1 MDNRYLCGLDAD
13 EIADLIRAG
22 GFTHSHAVIVS
33 GLLYKKGS
41 AALENSTRI
50 PRRLKKYLSEISK
63 AGIYLPVK
71 SEESA
76 DGTIKYLFESP
87 DGKKFESVFIPDKK
101 RKTVCVSTQSGC
113 RMGCPFCVTA
123 RYGFHGDLSAGDIV
137 NQVIAHQING
147 KITHVVFMGMGEPM
161 DNLDNVLKACRILTA
176 EWGLAI
182 SPANITVSS
191 VGITPAIIK
200 FLENSDC
207 NLALSLYSPFHEE
220 REKVIPAENAY
231 PVKEILNVMSR
242 YPLKKKRRMTI
253 AYVMISGIN
262 DSERHLEELIKI
274 AGGTQIRINLLPF
287 HAIQGD
293 DRKSSSEE
301 KLQSF
306 KHNLVMAGIS
316 ASVRKSRGADI
327 SAACGLLASGLR

>member
-1 MDNRYLCGLDAD
+1 MDTD

-22 GFTHSHAVIVS
+22 GFTHSQAVIVA

-41 AALENSTRI
+41 AALEKSARI
-50 PRRLKKYLSEISK
+50 PQRLKKYLSEI
-63 AGIYLPVK
+63 AQTGIYLPVR
-71 SEESA
+71 SAESA

-87 DGKKFESVFIPDKK
+87 DRKKFESVFIPDKK

-113 RMGCPFCVTA
+113 RMGCLFCVTG
-123 RYGFHGDLSAGDIV
+123 RYGFYGDLSAGDIV
-137 NQVIAHQING
+137 NQVISLQHNG

-161 DNLDNVLKACRILTA
+161 DNPYNVLKACRILTA

-191 VGITPAIIK
+191 VGITPAIK
-200 FLENSDC
+200 DFLERSDC

-220 REKVIPAENAY
+220 RRKAIPAENVY
-231 PVKEILNVMSR
+231 PVKEILNIMSR
-242 YPLKKKRRMTI
+242 YPMKRKRRMTL

-262 DSERHLEELIKI
+262 DTDRHLEELIKI

-287 HAIQGD
+287 HAIPGD
-293 DRKSSSEE
+293 DKRSSSEE
-301 KLQSF
+301 RLQFF
-306 KHNLVMAGIS
+306 KHNLIKSGIS

-327 SAACGLLASGLR
+327 SAVCGLLASGLR